1 MGTVN
6 MPLIQLRVR
15 RAVAGKRGFPVGSIN
30 SLFPQPRTL
39 CRNILISFI
48 HQQLWHYQ
56 RTQPQRVSFYLLS
69 TLHRRSSRSYDT
81 SSGATVSLRLF
92 RGFSQQP
99 NPTTQ
104 ATLTEH
110 WTKLI
115 LSYARFR
122 KLFTLRI
129 EDAEVGGGDWDEVLR
144 NPRINREFALRI
156 ESFLSLWPCRVF
168 REFAT
173 VPLAVYYLP
182 DGCEEPCGLRTCQ
195 TNPFCPPALATP
207 RRMGRSVT
215 RMGTH

>member
-1 MGTVN
+1 MGTENV
-6 MPLIQLRVR
+6 PLIQLRLVR

-30 SLFPQPRTL
+30 SLFPQPRTF

-48 HQQLWHYQ
+48 HQQPWHYQ

-69 TLHRRSSRSYDT
+69 TPHRRSSRSYDT
-81 SSGATVSLRLF
+81 SSGITVPLCPS

-122 KLFTLRI
+122 KLFTPRI
-129 EDAEVGGGDWDEVLR
+129 EDAEISGGDWDEVLR
-144 NPRINREFALRI
+144 NPRINRAFAHRT
-156 ESFLSLWPCRVF
+156 ESFLSL
-168 REFAT
+168 
-173 VPLAVYYLP
+173 
-182 DGCEEPCGLRTCQ
+182 
-195 TNPFCPPALATP
+195 
-207 RRMGRSVT
+207 
-215 RMGTH
+215 